1 MTDTTPTML
10 TLSTPEELAQA
21 QLDRM
26 EKAIGS
32 LQPLLNLLEKPVNG
46 EEENLIKLLFH
57 RLDTVI
63 AGQDAL
69 QIQVSNLDQLV
80 RDVMGED
87 D

>member
-10 TLSTPEELAQA
+10 TPSTLGELTQA

-26 EKAIGS
+26 EAAITS
-32 LQPLLNLLEKPVNG
+32 LQPLLNLLEKPVTG
-46 EEENLIKLLFH
+46 EEENLIKLLFQ

-69 QIQVSNLDQLV
+69 RIQVSDLDQLV

>member
-46 EEENLIKLLFH
+46 EEENLIKLLFQ

>member
-46 EEENLIKLLFH
+46 EEENLIKLLFQ

-69 QIQVSNLDQLV
+69 RIQVSNLDHLV